1 MSQPNNAYIKALKQQ
16 LSKVF
21 MGDPAVV
28 DHLLVALL
36 CGGHVLIEDVPGLGK
51 TTLAKGLAKSV
62 ALGFKR
68 VQCTPDLMPSD
79 VLGGNIY
86 QPNTQDFKFLPGPIF
101 TNMLL
106 VDEINRAPPRTQSAF
121 LEAMAEG
128 TVTIER
134 KTAALPQPFM
144 LIATQN
150 PVEFAG
156 TFPLPE
162 AQLDRFFM
170 RLHLGYP
177 SAEQAL
183 AILQSHRVSQPV
195 DSLRTIITKEQL
207 EQWQQACQAIPL
219 NRDVQ
224 KYVVAIVEATRNHKD
239 VRLGASPRAAIALMH
254 AARAHAYM
262 AGQSFVTPEHV
273 QQIAAAIISHRLMLR
288 GSPSAG
294 RAQKIME
301 EILLNVAVPAV
312 AKEQSTI
319 E

>member
-62 ALGFKR
+62 ALGFKG
-68 VQCTPDLMPSD
+68 VQCTPHLMPSD

-207 EQWQQACQAIPL
+207 EQWQQACQAIAL
-219 NRDVQ
+219 NSDVQ

-312 AKEQSTI
+312 AKEKNAS

>member
-207 EQWQQACQAIPL
+207 EQWQQACQAIAL
-219 NRDVQ
+219 NSDVQ

>member
-207 EQWQQACQAIPL
+207 EQWQQACQAIAL
-219 NRDVQ
+219 NSDVQ

-312 AKEQSTI
+312 AKEKNAS

>member
-1 MSQPNNAYIKALKQQ
+1 MSQSNNAYIKALKQQ

-207 EQWQQACQAIPL
+207 EQWQQACQAIAL
-219 NRDVQ
+219 NSDVQ

-312 AKEQSTI
+312 AKEKNAS

>member
-134 KTAALPQPFM
+134 KTPALTQPFM
-144 LIATQN
+144 LIPTQN

-207 EQWQQACQAIPL
+207 EQWQQACQAIAL
-219 NRDVQ
+219 NSDVQ

-312 AKEQSTI
+312 AKEKNAS